1 MAIPEYMARLDAGDA
16 EGALALMHADLTYLL
31 ALPTGRVVGT
41 SKEQYRAY
49 VGTRSAP
56 ADRVH
61 NIQQFLRGDG
71 FEVVYGFVTEG
82 AGTVK
87 GSFISAARVSSDGL
101 ITAYESYFDQEFS
114 LFGLT
119 GAVGVR

>member
-1 MAIPEYMARLDAGDA
+1 MARLDAGDG
-16 EGALALMHADLTYLL
+16 EGALALMHSDLTYLL
-31 ALPTGRVVGT
+31 ALPGGRVTGT

-49 VGTRSAP
+49 VGGRSAP

-71 FEVVYGFVTEG
+71 FEVVYGFVTED

-114 LFGLT
+114 LFGVT
-119 GAVGVR
+119 GAVGAR